1 MLRRDMHWGSSDD
14 ELTPPARTYA
24 RDYYYDSDEDTPAA
38 RKPRTTT
45 APTTAAAAASPR
57 RASTP
62 ATAAR
67 ARSSVPSS
75 PASGGGEGARLC
87 DEGDLIFAGVG
98 AGAIRDPVAAF
109 ERYLEAATRH
119 AHVPAM
125 ARVAR
130 CYASGEGAPLD
141 LSESLAWLERGAAAE
156 DADAVNL
163 LGARREAGDPT
174 RGESADESVAAAL
187 YRRAAELG
195 SAEGARN
202 HARALELGLGG
213 AAPDPAGAAAGYEK
227 AAAAGDADAQC
238 ARGARRQ
245 SGAADPNGAPDLA
258 AAFRWFSAAAARG
271 SAAGLNALAMMH
283 EDGSVP
289 GRAADPEEAKA
300 LYARAAD
307 KGHAHA
313 HNNLGFVHAAAG
325 EHEEAARRF
334 RAAADRGDD
343 DAMHNLGALHESGV
357 GVRKDPRE
365 ARRLYANAAE
375 RGHAKAAEALAR
387 LEASGALDVA
397 GDGDG
402 DGDGD
407 AASASAV
414 AASLRRQLA
423 AKEKETSRLAKEL
436 GESKAECG
444 RLKSTVA
451 DLRGAVR
458 EHEKE
463 AARLRAEASRPASP
477 ATGARSSPARAA
489 PEFTRSTSLTS
500 NRSGYSNY
508 SGLSGVSGQSG
519 EGSGDG
525 SPAAT
530 ATVTANANANARRGP
545 SRTVSGASSRGA
557 APSTKSGGG
566 KSSGTSLSG
575 VFGKLAMGGAKRAEK
590 RAAEKETLKAH
601 NREVSSVRREL
612 EAATNRAELHEEMS
626 ATLSEVLRAT
636 YARNL
641 QLEELLRKVGVD
653 PDDPAIECELTPI
666 VVETVAGYDVSQ
678 LDAGREGV
686 GPGGE
691 LGTGAKRGN
700 RERDGAADEPTGEG
714 DAIAVAALPSP
725 GSGDAR

>member
-1 MLRRDMHWGSSDD
+1 MLRRDMRWGSSDD
-14 ELTPPARTYA
+14 ELTPPPRAYA
-24 RDYYYDSDEDTPAA
+24 QDYYYDSDEDTTPAA
-38 RKPRTTT
+38 RHSRTSTP
-45 APTTAAAAASPR
+45 ATAASPRRAAASPR
-57 RASTP
+57 RA
-62 ATAAR
+62 
-67 ARSSVPSS
+67 
-75 PASGGGEGARLC
+75 GARLC

-98 AGAIRDPVAAF
+98 AGAIKDPAAAF

-130 CYASGEGAPLD
+130 CYASGEGAPFN
-141 LSESLAWLERGAAAE
+141 LSESSAWAERGAAAG
-156 DADAVNL
+156 DADAINL
-163 LGARREAGDPT
+163 LGARREAGDRT
-174 RGESADESVAAAL
+174 RGEPADVSAAAAL

-195 SAEGARN
+195 SVEGARN
-202 HARALELGLGG
+202 HARALELGFGV
-213 AAPDPAGAAAGYEK
+213 AAPDPAGAAKWYEK

-238 ARGARRQ
+238 ALGALLR
-245 SGAADPNGAPDLA
+245 SGASDPDGVADTAG
-258 AAFRWFSAAAARG
+258 AFRWFSAAAERG
-271 SAAGLNALAMMH
+271 SAEGLNALAMMH
-283 EDGSVP
+283 EDGTVP
-289 GRAADPEEAKA
+289 GRAADLEEAKA
-300 LYARAAD
+300 LYVRAAD

-313 HNNLGFVHAAAG
+313 HNNLGYVYAAVG

-334 RAAADRGDD
+334 RAAADRGDA

-357 GVRKDPRE
+357 GVRKDARE

-375 RGHAKAAEALAR
+375 RGHAKAAEAFAR
-387 LEASGALDVA
+387 LEAREDVG
-397 GDGDG
+397 GDGVG
-402 DGDGD
+402 DGASDV
-407 AASASAV
+407 ASASA
-414 AASLRRQLA
+414 ASASLRRQLA

-451 DLRGAVR
+451 DLRGAIR

-463 AARLRAEASRPASP
+463 AARLRAEAPRPASP
-477 ATGARSSPARAA
+477 AKGAGADRA

-500 NRSGYSNY
+500 NKSNYSNY

-519 EGSGDG
+519 GSGDG

-530 ATVTANANANARRGP
+530 ANATANATARRPAP
-545 SRTVSGASSRGA
+545 SRTVSGASIKSAGA
-557 APSTKSGGG
+557 R
-566 KSSGTSLSG
+566 SSGALSS
-575 VFGKLAMGGAKRAEK
+575 VFGKLTMGGAKRAEK
-590 RAAEKETLKAH
+590 RAAEKESLKAH

-612 EAATNRAELHEEMS
+612 EAATSRAELHEEMS

-653 PDDPAIECELTPI
+653 PDDPTIECELTPI
-666 VVETVAGYDVSQ
+666 AVETVAGYDVSQ

-691 LGTGAKRGN
+691 LGPGARGARHEN
-700 RERDGAADEPTGEG
+700 GAADAPTGEG
-714 DAIAVAALPSP
+714 DAVAALPSP
-725 GSGDAR
+725 GSGNAR